1 MSLIS
6 NKISNYNSF
15 TNICVRKLEL
25 KSERISYWLALAII
39 FIFDMI
45 LELKWLKFIYFEM
58 KNCNDKDCI
67 INNDEKARKD
77 LIDEAVSMN
86 NESKSKVSNV
96 LINTY
101 KNKLCIIM

>member
-6 NKISNYNSF
+6 NKIRNYNSF

-58 KNCNDKDCI
+58 KNSNDKDCI
-67 INNDEKARKD
+67 INIDEKTRKD
-77 LIDEAVSMN
+77 LMNEAIFMN
-86 NESKSKVSNV
+86 NESKSKVFNV

-101 KNKLCIIM
+101 KKELVIM